1 LAVFTAIM
9 VGGVVSHRIM
19 FRRRQ
24 FIRAHSESVRQR
36 QLKQRQP
43 KMWDVWAA
51 DSQSLEQWKDMNP
64 LSVQVDSPHNSGIG
78 ANEPAPQFQPMNRR
92 LALNLAHDMLLR
104 PLPLALAP
112 LDVAEANTPPSPAP
126 VIAPEMQVAVLVAM
140 PSPQHRYQGPLDLE
154 TSKRNETSAELGEY
168 LIGTTR
174 TNVHHDRD
182 IQIATSS

>member
-1 LAVFTAIM
+1 M
-9 VGGVVSHRIM
+9 GGTFSVSLIK
-19 FRRRQ
+19 
-24 FIRAHSESVRQR
+24 VD
-36 QLKQRQP
+36 
-43 KMWDVWAA
+43 WV
-51 DSQSLEQWKDMNP
+51 SQP

-104 PLPLALAP
+104 PLPLARAP

-140 PSPQHRYQGPLDLE
+140 PSPQRRHQGPLDLE
-154 TSKRNETSAELGEY
+154 TSQGNETSAELGEY

-174 TNVHHDRD
+174 THVHHDRD